1 MESTI
6 KRLLDAKEAAKYL
19 SISRSNLYQW
29 VESGKL
35 KSLKL
40 GSRRLF
46 DILDL
51 NEFIDKLKKEQ
62 LNKST

>member
-1 MESTI
+1 MENFQ
-6 KRLLDAKEAAKYL
+6 KRLLNAKETANFL

-29 VESGKL
+29 IESGKI

-46 DILDL
+46 DIIDL
-51 NEFIDKLKKEQ
+51 NEFVEKLKEEQ
-62 LNKST
+62 NC